1 MPHVDESVL
10 QSYPVGAILLNRRV
24 RTDMK
29 LISLAMRIRWLRYGT
44 STAFALPVLVPGG
57 PSQALAQPP
66 PRHTSREVVT
76 LVAFRVNGVFSHT
89 MPSFSSSSRK
99 LYANINDHRLSIM
112 WQGDSDEIP
121 DAFDSIS
128 TATGT
133 GTPSELHLSYWLCL
147 TDMKNIILNS
157 LSSK

>member
-1 MPHVDESVL
+1 MAHPQHLRSRYLFLVD
-10 QSYPVGAILLNRRV
+10 LL
-24 RTDMK
+24 
-29 LISLAMRIRWLRYGT
+29 
-44 STAFALPVLVPGG
+44 
-57 PSQALAQPP
+57 LAQLP

-76 LVAFRVNGVFSHT
+76 LVAFRANEVSRVFSHS

-99 LYANINDHRLSIM
+99 LYANINDYRLSIM
-112 WQGDSDEIP
+112 RQGDSDEIP
-121 DAFDSIS
+121 DASDSIS